1 MPNLAQILIS
11 DQTHALANNDVE
23 TYTSDKIKGDGY
35 YGRTDGLH
43 TVVWQL
49 TDFVGTI
56 TIQGTLTTDP
66 TTSDWVTIRLGAAN
80 SSSVDTTGLV
90 STGSI
95 SSITYSTA
103 TTATAAYN
111 FTGNFV
117 WLRATITN
125 WTAGSVNSV
134 KVNL

>member
-11 DQTHALANNDVE
+11 DQTHTLTNNDVE
-23 TYTSDKIKGDGY
+23 TYTSEKIKGDVY
-35 YGRTDGLH
+35 YGRSDGLH

-56 TIQGTLTTDP
+56 TIQAALTLDP
-66 TTSDWVTIRLGAAN
+66 TNNDWVTIRLGSGN
-80 SSSVDTTGLV
+80 SGSVDTTGLV
-90 STGSI
+90 SSASV
-95 SSITYSTA
+95 SSLTYNSA
-103 TTATAAYN
+103 TTTTAAYN

-117 WLRATITN
+117 WIRATITN